1 MGASP
6 PSVLSNISGFHDAIF
21 TRVRILF
28 HLTTKRAYLSLG
40 SNLGSLE
47 ENLERALVLLES
59 DTVHVVKRSSIY
71 ETEPQDVTDQP
82 WFLNMAVAC
91 ETRCFPLQ
99 LLTAVRNVEGQ
110 MGRVRHVRRGPRII
124 DIDILLFGN
133 AIIET
138 PRLTVPHPR
147 MLERRFVLEP
157 LLEIAPDL
165 AHPATKRPLRDYLN
179 DVKAQ
184 KLRLRRPLSP

>member
-1 MGASP
+1 MT
-6 PSVLSNISGFHDAIF
+6 I
-21 TRVRILF
+21 
-28 HLTTKRAYLSLG
+28 KRAYLSLG
-40 SNLGSLE
+40 SNLGNLE
-47 ENLERALVLLES
+47 ENLGRALALLES
-59 DTVHVVKRSSIY
+59 ERIHVVERSSIY

-99 LLTAVRNVEGQ
+99 LLTAVRDVERQ
-110 MGRVRHVRRGPRII
+110 MGRVRRIRRGPRVI

-133 AIIET
+133 NAVMDT
-138 PRLTVPHPR
+138 PRLIVPHPR

-165 AHPATKRPLRDYLN
+165 VHPVTRRPLRDYLSG
-179 DVKAQ
+179 VKTQ
-184 KLRLRRPLSP
+184 KLRLKRPLSP

>member
-1 MGASP
+1 
-6 PSVLSNISGFHDAIF
+6 
-21 TRVRILF
+21 
-28 HLTTKRAYLSLG
+28 LTTKRPYLSLG
-40 SNLGSLE
+40 SNLGRLE
-47 ENLERALVLLES
+47 ENLERALALLES
-59 DTVHVVKRSSIY
+59 ETIHVIERSSIY

-91 ETRCFPLQ
+91 ETLCFPLQ
-99 LLTAVRNVEGQ
+99 LLTAVRSVERE
-110 MGRVRHVRRGPRII
+110 MGRARRIRRGPRVI

-165 AHPATKRPLRDYLN
+165 VHPVTRRPLRDYLSG
-179 DVKAQ
+179 VKTQ
-184 KLRLRRPLSP
+184 KLRLRRPLSQ